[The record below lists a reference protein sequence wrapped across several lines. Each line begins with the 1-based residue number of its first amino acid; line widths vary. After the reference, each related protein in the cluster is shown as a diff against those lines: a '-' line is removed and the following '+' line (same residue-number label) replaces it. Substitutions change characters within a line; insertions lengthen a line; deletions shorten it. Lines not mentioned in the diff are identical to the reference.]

1 MMKLDRKDLGA
12 GAAFVAVGL
21 LYGGIALFGGMANP
35 RLPMGQALSMGPGF
49 FPVVLSGLLIFLGA
63 ILIGRSFFASKET
76 NFFDVISWRAI
87 VMLSI
92 AIILFGAFVRE
103 MGILLAIFLVTFLSS
118 LSSRHITV
126 RYAFVVAVGVAIF
139 CAGVFGPYG
148 VRLPIPLIG
157 TWFVN

>member
-21 LYGGIALFGGMANP
+21 LYGGIALFGGLMNP

-49 FPVVLSGLLIFLGA
+49 FPVVLSGLLIILGG

-103 MGILLAIFLVTFLSS
+103 LGILLAIFLVTFLSA
-118 LSSRHITV
+118 LASRHVTV
-126 RYAFVVAVGVAIF
+126 RYAFVVAIGVAIF
-139 CAGVFGPYG
+139 CVAVFGPYG
-148 VRLPIPLIG
+148 VRLPIPVIG